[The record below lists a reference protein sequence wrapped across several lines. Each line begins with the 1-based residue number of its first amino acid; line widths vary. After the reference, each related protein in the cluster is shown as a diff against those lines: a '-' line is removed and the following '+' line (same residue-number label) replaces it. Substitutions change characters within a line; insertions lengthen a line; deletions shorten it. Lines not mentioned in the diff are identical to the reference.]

1 MKFSNEI
8 INAYADGELQGG
20 EKIEFE
26 KVLHNDDELQQELD
40 DLYALKA
47 QLHNAYKNVELPVR
61 QQYASGRA
69 RYAMYAALLLLTF
82 SGGWFSGEM
91 INNSSIAKIE
101 SFDPAMK
108 VITEQPGKYILHISV
123 HDKNKFKQTLD
134 QAEMLMASYK
144 NKGQNIELEILA
156 NSGGLDLFREDAT
169 PYTHRVKQLS
179 KDYPNI
185 RFIACSNAIQ
195 NLREK
200 GLEPKLINTVHQGST
215 AIDQV
220 VKRVHQ
226 GWSYIKI

>member
-8 INAYADGELQGG
+8 ISAYADGELQGG
-20 EKIEFE
+20 EKKEFE
-26 KVLHNDDELQQELD
+26 KTLHHDDELQQKLD

-47 QLHNAYKNVELPVR
+47 QLQNAYKNIEPPVK
-61 QQYASGRA
+61 QQYASGNA

-82 SGGWFSGEM
+82 SGGWFSGELL
-91 INNSSIAKIE
+91 NNRTMAEIE

-108 VITEQPGKYILHISV
+108 VIAEQPGKYILHISV
-123 HDKNKFKQTLD
+123 HDQDKFKQTLD

-144 NKGQNIELEILA
+144 NKDKNIELEILA
-156 NSGGLDLFREDAT
+156 NAGGLDLFREEAT

-179 KDYPNI
+179 KDYSNI
-185 RFIACSNAIQ
+185 KFIACSNAIK

-200 GLEPKLINTVHQGST
+200 GIEPKLINTVHQGST